1 MAVGGPWRVW
11 QNSLS
16 ARGSQMVVGER
27 ETGGEVQSRNRAGTG
42 HAGLGVSSG

>member
-27 ETGGEVQSRNRAGTG
+27 ETGGEVQSRNRTRRPWSFKW
-42 HAGLGVSSG
+42 LKQ